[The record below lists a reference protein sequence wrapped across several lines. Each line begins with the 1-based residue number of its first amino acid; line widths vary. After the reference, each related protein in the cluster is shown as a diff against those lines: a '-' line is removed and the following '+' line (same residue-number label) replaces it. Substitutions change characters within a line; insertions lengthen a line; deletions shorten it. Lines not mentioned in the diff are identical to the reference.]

1 MVSPLLPAPPL
12 VPGDSGP
19 GLRGSGA
26 TAAHQTCM
34 CPAGLGQA
42 SAGGANTHHLSAS
55 LEASPSSHRSPTV
68 HSEGLLQPV
77 SPPAFQQG
85 FTDRPKSQMRD
96 SWWGGASCQAPQ
108 AGAFATAPQ
117 LLSHSQASPTPA
129 PVLPCALSSPQ
140 HVPAAPGLLTR
151 PPASLQEVVLLPSNS
166 CSDLE
171 VAALASRSGKTEYMH
186 IHTHTCLCTH
196 NSLPTCSHPPMRV
209 HTRSPR
215 GVGGEP
221 VKHSVPLPPSPA
233 RVYK

>member
-1 MVSPLLPAPPL
+1 
-12 VPGDSGP
+12 
-19 GLRGSGA
+19 
-26 TAAHQTCM
+26 
-34 CPAGLGQA
+34 
-42 SAGGANTHHLSAS
+42 
-55 LEASPSSHRSPTV
+55 
-68 HSEGLLQPV
+68 
-77 SPPAFQQG
+77 
-85 FTDRPKSQMRD
+85 MRD

-215 GVGGEP
+215 GVGGVWGELLWLRGQR
-221 VKHSVPLPPSPA
+221 LPGFSPSA
-233 RVYK
+233 RRAGGAGGGGVGVSSYLVGLGDGSHAPWLSGFCFPHL

>member
-1 MVSPLLPAPPL
+1 
-12 VPGDSGP
+12 
-19 GLRGSGA
+19 
-26 TAAHQTCM
+26 
-34 CPAGLGQA
+34 
-42 SAGGANTHHLSAS
+42 
-55 LEASPSSHRSPTV
+55 
-68 HSEGLLQPV
+68 
-77 SPPAFQQG
+77 
-85 FTDRPKSQMRD
+85 MRD
-96 SWWGGASCQAPQ
+96 SWWGGASYQAPQ

-233 RVYK
+233 RVYKKQQLCCVCVGTDINTNINCRLSWAHWALLAGTSGVGSELVPEGVQKWRLLFSASWCL

>member
-1 MVSPLLPAPPL
+1 MPRLPTRPVCVPLAWARPLLVGPILTISLPPWRPPQAPTDHPQCT
-12 VPGDSGP
+12 VK
-19 GLRGSGA
+19 
-26 TAAHQTCM
+26 
-34 CPAGLGQA
+34 A
-42 SAGGANTHHLSAS
+42 SY
-55 LEASPSSHRSPTV
+55 SPC
-68 HSEGLLQPV
+68 
-77 SPPAFQQG
+77 PPAFQQG

-96 SWWGGASCQAPQ
+96 SWWAGASCQAPQ

-117 LLSHSQASPTPA
+117 VLSHSQASPTPA

-171 VAALASRSGKTEYMH
+171 VAVLASRSGKTEYMH

-196 NSLPTCSHPPMRV
+196 NSLPTRSHPPMRV

-215 GVGGEP
+215 GVGGTSETR
-221 VKHSVPLPPSPA
+221 SPA
-233 RVYK
+233 PAVTSPSL